1 MGPEMK
7 EKMEKY
13 YYEGEEMS
21 EEDKKM
27 MMEGMFEGDE
37 EKMNKMDEL
46 MREKKEC
53 MGRAQEKKKQFYE
66 DNKDEDW
73 GDDDKKGRREREV
86 MGESMYDYCE
96 ITRQERGD
104 PMEERC
110 DVYSE
115 MFMTD
120 DDKMKKEEEGK
131 EREKRRKRYQDKMY
145 DEEDEAEDMRE
156 RGRKDK

>member
-1 MGPEMK
+1 MGYEKMEEYPEMK
-7 EKMEKY
+7 EKMEE

-21 EEDKKM
+21 EEDRKM
-27 MMEGMFEGDE
+27 MKEGMFGGDE

-73 GDDDKKGRREREV
+73 GDDEMKGRREREV
-86 MGESMYDYCE
+86 MGEYMYDDCE
-96 ITRQERGD
+96 KERKERGD
-104 PMEERC
+104 DMKEMMC
-110 DVYSE
+110 DEYPE

-120 DDKMKKEEEGK
+120 DDKMKDYPEV
-131 EREKRRKRYQDKMY
+131 
-145 DEEDEAEDMRE
+145 
-156 RGRKDK
+156 